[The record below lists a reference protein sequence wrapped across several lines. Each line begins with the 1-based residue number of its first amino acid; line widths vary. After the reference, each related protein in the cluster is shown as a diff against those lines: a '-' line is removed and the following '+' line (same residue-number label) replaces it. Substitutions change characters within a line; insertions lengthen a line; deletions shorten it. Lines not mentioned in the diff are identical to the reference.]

1 MRRIA
6 LSQGNLASARQKD
19 AKSVACI
26 AFVAVLGVA
35 FWSGA
40 VWIGELLVRLST
52 GGF

>member
-1 MRRIA
+1 MAHIA
-6 LSQGNLASARQKD
+6 SEGRVASARKKD

-26 AFVAVLGVA
+26 GFVAVLGVA

-40 VWIGELLVRLST
+40 VWIGELLVRLSA